1 MSAPNWPMKGID
13 ERLAADA
20 PLEEICH
27 LMVNGANARG
37 GLDNVTVVLLQVE
50 DRAEAAPTL
59 ALPHLSG
66 RLDPT
71 LSGAWS

>member
-1 MSAPNWPMKGID
+1 MATGLVQGSI
-13 ERLAADA
+13 AATRTEEDFALVRDA
-20 PLEEICH
+20 
-27 LMVNGANARG
+27 NTRG

-59 ALPHLSG
+59 AVPHLSG

-71 LSGAWS
+71 LSGASS